1 MRLHA
6 KSFSRAAATISIL
19 ACLVLNTSRAESSRS
34 RHTTPPDSILRFNR
48 KLADAT
54 RHMDNAAMLA
64 LWADDGVSLLPDAS
78 PLLGKPAIAA
88 FMNRVTAS
96 LKGATMAKFAMQC
109 SGIEV
114 SGNLASEW
122 CTEHQI
128 VTLPGNQPP
137 FDGHGQMLL
146 VLRRDT
152 QGDWRLLRE
161 MWNQAPKTD
170 SH

>member
-1 MRLHA
+1 MHRYANWRSTVASLLLLA
-6 KSFSRAAATISIL
+6 AGLVSTPCSALASPAAAPS
-19 ACLVLNTSRAESSRS
+19 A
-34 RHTTPPDSILRFNR
+34 ILRFNR

-54 RHMDNAAMLA
+54 RHMDNAATLA

-88 FMNRVTAS
+88 FMDRVTAS
-96 LKGATMAKFAMQC
+96 LKGAKMEKFEMQC

-114 SGNLASEW
+114 SGDLASEW
-122 CTEHQI
+122 CAEHQI

-152 QGDWRLLRE
+152 QGDWRLIRE
-161 MWNQAPKTD
+161 MWVQAAKTD

>member
-1 MRLHA
+1 MPDHA
-6 KSFSRAAATISIL
+6 TLRSTVAPLMLLAAGLVSTPCSAQASPAAAQSG
-19 ACLVLNTSRAESSRS
+19 
-34 RHTTPPDSILRFNR
+34 ILRFNQ

-78 PLLGKPAIAA
+78 PLLGKPAITA

-114 SGNLASEW
+114 SGDLASEW
-122 CTEHQI
+122 CAEHQI

-152 QGDWRLLRE
+152 HGDWRLLRE
-161 MWNQAPKTD
+161 MWVQAAKQ
-170 SH
+170 

>member
-1 MRLHA
+1 MHRYANWRSTVASLLLLAAGRVSTPCSAQTSHA
-6 KSFSRAAATISIL
+6 DAPSG
-19 ACLVLNTSRAESSRS
+19 
-34 RHTTPPDSILRFNR
+34 ILRFNR

-54 RHMDNAAMLA
+54 RHMDNAATLA

-78 PLLGKPAIAA
+78 PLLGQPAIAA
-88 FMNRVTAS
+88 FMDRVTAS
-96 LKGATMAKFAMQC
+96 LKGAKMEKFEMQC

-114 SGNLASEW
+114 SGDLASEW
-122 CTEHQI
+122 CAEHQI

-152 QGDWRLLRE
+152 HGDWRLLRE
-161 MWNQAPKTD
+161 MWVQAAITD

>member
-1 MRLHA
+1 MHRYANWRSTVASLLLL
-6 KSFSRAAATISIL
+6 AAGLVSTPCSALATPEAAPSG
-19 ACLVLNTSRAESSRS
+19 
-34 RHTTPPDSILRFNR
+34 ILRFNQ

-54 RHMDNAAMLA
+54 RHMDNAATLA

-88 FMNRVTAS
+88 FMDRVTAS

-114 SGNLASEW
+114 SGDLASEW
-122 CTEHQI
+122 CAEHQI

-161 MWNQAPKTD
+161 MWNQAPKID